1 MSAKTEDSSANIKIE
16 LRQLE
21 DAIAAVNEVV
31 DKMEEVFSVVLK
43 EPTIYRAG
51 VAMQGNSFSEE
62 AKDIDPRS
70 PIAIALDKHGNM
82 LNGIFNRLVSIVD
95 RCDL

>member
-21 DAIAAVNEVV
+21 DAIAAVNEVA
-31 DKMEEVFSVVLK
+31 DKLEEVFSTVLK
-43 EPTIYRAG
+43 EPAYLKG
-51 VAMQGNSFSEE
+51 VAMQGNSFGEE

-70 PIAIALDKHGNM
+70 HIAITLDRHGDV
-82 LNGIFNRLVSIVD
+82 LNSIFKRLVSIVD